1 MSEAATFSI
10 TPFPFEVAAL
20 SYEYLGAGKVRAS
33 LEIRT
38 GEPLSYILSTAM
50 LVQSVNLAFEF
61 INNNARSVL
70 TDLNVF

>member
-1 MSEAATFSI
+1 MAGRVLLDN
-10 TPFPFEVAAL
+10 TPSNL
-20 SYEYLGAGKVRAS
+20 RLLGAC
-33 LEIRT
+33 RT